1 MPASEVRDDLARI
14 TSRREELEA
23 LLDCTSE
30 EPVLLHP
37 KMTGYYS
44 NQVENLAAALNAD
57 ENHAEAADLLRSLV
71 DRITLTPNDEG
82 KLDNTGG
89 KWQ

>member
-1 MPASEVRDDLARI
+1 MA
-14 TSRREELEA
+14 
-23 LLDCTSE
+23 
-30 EPVLLHP
+30 
-37 KMTGYYS
+37 GYYS

-82 KLDNTGG
+82 RLDIDLYGDLAGILSMATNKDRPLDKSDRACQINLSEGSG
-89 KWQ
+89 NPKCSAA